1 MVELLLQAGASPE
14 VRSLMTAIGAKNVAV
29 ALLLVAHG
37 VDVKEPY
44 GLHSPLH
51 FAAKMGNP
59 GAMPRQEE
67 LIRALLDAGAPVD
80 ARTISA
86 PPRTG
91 ATPLMHAA
99 NCGYTSPRVLRL
111 LLKYGSDVDAV
122 DAEGRTAEDH
132 ARAALNY
139 PTIPAE
145 YVRHRGPGVVEGTLA
160 LFRDYRAAG
169 GTWKRYANEP
179 RKRLLVLR
187 RLVERGRAAP
197 PDGTLARV
205 QGLPD
210 VLFWKVLAFWR
221 SDRDV

>member
-1 MVELLLQAGASPE
+1 MVELLLQAGASP
-14 VRSLMTAIGAKNVAV
+14 VVNNLMTAIGAKNVAA

-51 FAAKMGNP
+51 YAARLGERR
-59 GAMPRQEE
+59 AMPRQEE

-91 ATPLMHAA
+91 VTPLMHAA

-111 LLKYGSDVDAV
+111 LLKYGADVDAV

-132 ARAALNY
+132 ARAALDE
-139 PTIPAE
+139 P
-145 YVRHRGPGVVEGTLA
+145 RGPGVVEGALA

-169 GTWKRYANEP
+169 GTWKRYVAEP
-179 RKRLLVLR
+179 RKELLVLR
-187 RLVERGRAAP
+187 KLAEKGRARPPRARLAMAP
-197 PDGTLARV
+197 TGLFARD
-205 QGLPD
+205 GLPD
-210 VLFWKVLAFWR
+210 VLFWKVLVYWR
-221 SDRDV
+221 SERDV